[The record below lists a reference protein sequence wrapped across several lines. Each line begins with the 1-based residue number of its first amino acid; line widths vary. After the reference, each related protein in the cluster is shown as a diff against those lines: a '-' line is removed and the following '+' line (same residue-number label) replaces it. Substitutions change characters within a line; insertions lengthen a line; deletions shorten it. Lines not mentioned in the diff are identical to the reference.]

1 MQWGDPLS
9 GTNRNAQ
16 SEGLARPRCPV
27 IRWSNPTIKDMVQML
42 RTGKMGKWEIP
53 DDTPDDWHNHMNA
66 EVKRPKYNPLTGR
79 TRLIW
84 HRVKKDNHLRD
95 CECMNLVGA
104 MLSGCMPVPQDG
116 LAEEKVEQMDKIEL
130 EKV

>member
-1 MQWGDPLS
+1 M
-9 GTNRNAQ
+9 
-16 SEGLARPRCPV
+16 
-27 IRWSNPTIKDMVQML
+27 
-42 RTGKMGKWEIP
+42 
-53 DDTPDDWHNHMNA
+53 
-66 EVKRPKYNPLTGR
+66 
-79 TRLIW
+79 
-84 HRVKKDNHLRD
+84 RD